1 MASLARPGSSMSSR
15 PLSISQPSI
24 PTALDLNNVPSEL
37 QLVLG
42 LLSLQAQR
50 PYCDGYVLRKHAN
63 LPGNLLRR
71 VPTIAFRLRCLPLAF
86 GYGRWLIW

>member
-1 MASLARPGSSMSSR
+1 MSLRPV
-15 PLSISQPSI
+15 SISQPNI

-42 LLSLQAQR
+42 LISLQGQR

-63 LPGNLLRR
+63 LPG
-71 VPTIAFRLRCLPLAF
+71 VSFPGWFRQSFFDGVVFSFPLAVN
-86 GYGRWLIW
+86 ID